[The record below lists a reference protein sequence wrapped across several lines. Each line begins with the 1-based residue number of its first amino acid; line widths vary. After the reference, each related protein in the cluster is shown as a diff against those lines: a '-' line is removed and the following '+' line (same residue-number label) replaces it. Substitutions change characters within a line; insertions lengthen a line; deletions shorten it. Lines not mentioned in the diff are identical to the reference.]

1 MNLTLAEAAKAT
13 KRSKQAL
20 AAAIQK
26 GKLSA
31 TKDVGGV
38 WLVDSAELFRVYAP
52 ANQTPNKPEPES
64 GRCLVPL
71 VGGESAELR
80 EMRQRMEA
88 AEARAEDLRRERDDW
103 KEVAQRLT
111 RALPAG
117 SDPKPRRSL
126 WSWLRG
132 R

>member
-1 MNLTLAEAAKAT
+1 MELTLAEAAKTA

-20 AAAIQK
+20 AAAIK
-26 GKLSA
+26 SGKLSA
-31 TKDVGGV
+31 TKDANGV
-38 WLVDSAELFRVYAP
+38 WLVDTAELFRVYPTASQ
-52 ANQTPNKPEPES
+52 APNKPDQES
-64 GRCLVPL
+64 GRCLVGL
-71 VGGESAELR
+71 VGDESAELR
-80 EMRQRMEA
+80 DMRRRMEA
-88 AEARAEDLRRERDDW
+88 AEARAEELRRDRDDW

-117 SDPKPRRSL
+117 SEPKPRRSF